1 MGFKGVELGSR
12 DIKGKG
18 NNETGSIGWEG
29 WGQSGGSGGG
39 RVEEEI

>member
-1 MGFKGVELGSR
+1 MSFKGVELGCSY
-12 DIKGKG
+12 IKGKG

-29 WGQSGGSGGG
+29 WRQSGGRGGG